1 METLQNL
8 LTIAAEATVIV
19 GLAGIAAHAIYTQHK
34 QFMTEFCPPVAP
46 FTEAADYSDYIESLE
61 DDGLMGEYGVEIIEE
76 EPEAEAIA
84 EISKLAEKLVTE
96 AIPAVDTALDSLK
109 EYVESFSQETTTEV
123 DLTALDPAA
132 LRKLCTKHQI
142 AWKHARGKNRHA
154 TKAMM
159 IHQLSSRLTA

>member
-19 GLAGIAAHAIYTQHK
+19 GLAGIAVHAIYTQHK
-34 QFMTEFCPPVAP
+34 NFMTEFCPPVAP
-46 FTEAADYSDYIESLE
+46 YQPEVQAAIAPAA
-61 DDGLMGEYGVEIIEE
+61 VEVVGSVEVATAQQPEIQEE
-76 EPEAEAIA
+76 EVETAVAPAASLQPA
-84 EISKLAEKLVTE
+84 TEI
-96 AIPAVDTALDSLK
+96 
-109 EYVESFSQETTTEV
+109 
-123 DLTALDPAA
+123 DLTALDPTT

-159 IHQLSSRLTA
+159 IYQLSSQLTA